1 MNGNNIVANF
11 IQNISWTDLPADVRA
26 KAKVCLLD
34 ALGAIIVGNPAVIT
48 GISEK
53 YATRMWPGGDEA
65 TMLLFGRRSSAVGA
79 AFVNACAA
87 NALDIDDDGKYT
99 EGHPGAQIIPVA
111 LAMAE
116 KQGVT
121 GQEALTAI
129 VIGYEV
135 AHRMGRCWHDDH
147 TIYQACGS
155 WGSVANAAIASR
167 LLGLDTETIKHAL
180 GIADYFA
187 PNLPMMRDIDHPTMV
202 KHGMGWGAMTGIMS
216 AELAS
221 DGFTGVPSLLGSEK
235 YKDWVSTIGQEYII
249 VDGVTFKRFSSCLWG
264 HPTFLAAQKVVEK
277 HNITPSNI
285 ERIRVKGF
293 HEMIRL
299 YSKHPETEEQAQ
311 FSVIWPLAAF
321 LADGEVGPAQM
332 LKKRFNDPVITDLVR
347 RIELVETEEM
357 NQLHE
362 STIYP
367 CEVEITLKAAG
378 GTYSS
383 GVQLYSNS
391 DITGEFG
398 DMWEPDE
405 VKEKFKKI
413 CRTEI
418 DDATIE
424 KCMDLVENFNTLQN
438 INPFIQLFNGKSRD
452 QSGNSK

>member
-1 MNGNNIVANF
+1 MNGNDIVANF
-11 IQNISWTDLPADVRA
+11 IQNISWTDLPEEVRA

-34 ALGAIIVGNPAVIT
+34 ALGAIIVGNQAVIT

-53 YATRMWPGGDEA
+53 YAARMWPGGDEA
-65 TMLLFGRRSSAVGA
+65 TMLLSGRRSSAVGA
-79 AFVNACAA
+79 AFVNAWAA

-111 LAMAE
+111 LSMAE

-155 WGSVANAAIASR
+155 WGSVANAAITSR
-167 LLGLDTETIKHAL
+167 LLGLNSEKIKHAL

-187 PNLPMMRDIDHPTMV
+187 PNLPMMRDIDHPAMV
-202 KHGMGWGAMTGIMS
+202 KHGMGWGAMSGIMA

-221 DGFTGVPSLLGSEK
+221 DGFTGVPSLLGSKK
-235 YKDWVSTIGQEYII
+235 YKEWVSTIGQEYII

-264 HPTFLAAQKVVEK
+264 HPTFLAAQKIVEK

-321 LADGEVGPAQM
+321 LASGEVGPEQM
-332 LKKRFNDPVITDLVR
+332 LKKRFDDPEITDLAC
-347 RIELVETEEM
+347 RIEMVESKKM

-367 CEVEITLKAAG
+367 CEVEITLKAERV
-378 GTYSS
+378 TYSS
-383 GVQLYSNS
+383 GIQFYSNS
-391 DITGEFG
+391 EVTGEFG
-398 DMWEPDE
+398 DMWEVDE
-405 VKEKFKKI
+405 VIEKFKKI
-413 CRTEI
+413 CRTVI
-418 DDATIE
+418 DEETIE
-424 KCMDLVENFNTLQN
+424 KCIHMVENFNALQN
-438 INPFIQLFNGKSRD
+438 VNPLIQLLNGKSVV

>member
-1 MNGNNIVANF
+1 MNGNDIVADF
-11 IQNISWTDLPADVRA
+11 IKNISWTDLPADVQT

-53 YATRMWPGGDEA
+53 YAARMWPGQDEA
-65 TMLLFGRRSSAVGA
+65 TMLVSGLRSSATGA

-147 TIYQACGS
+147 EIYQACGS

-167 LLGLDTETIKHAL
+167 LLGLDKEKTKHAL

-221 DGFTGVPSLLGSEK
+221 DGFTGIPSLLGSEK
-235 YKDWVSTIGQEYII
+235 YKDWVSTIGTEYII

-264 HPTFLAAQKVVEK
+264 HPTFLAAQKLVEK
-277 HNITPSNI
+277 HHITPSNI
-285 ERIRVKGF
+285 ERINVKGF

-299 YSKHPETEEQAQ
+299 YDKHPETEEQAQ

-321 LADGEVGPAQM
+321 IADGEVGPAQM
-332 LKKRFNDPVITDLVR
+332 LKKRFDDPIITDLVR
-347 RIELVETEEM
+347 RIELVETKKM

-367 CEVEITLKAAG
+367 CEVEITLKDTG
-378 GTYSS
+378 VTHSS

-398 DMWEPDE
+398 DMWEPSD
-405 VKEKFKKI
+405 VKAKFIKI
-413 CRTEI
+413 CQTVI

-424 KCMDLVENFNTLQN
+424 KCISLVESLDTLQD
-438 INPFIQLFNGKSRD
+438 INPLIQLLNGKS
-452 QSGNSK
+452 SS